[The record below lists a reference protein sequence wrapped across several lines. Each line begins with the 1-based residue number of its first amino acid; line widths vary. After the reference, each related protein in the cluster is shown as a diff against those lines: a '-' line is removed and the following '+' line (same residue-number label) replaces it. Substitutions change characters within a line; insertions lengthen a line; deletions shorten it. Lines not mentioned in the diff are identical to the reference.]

1 MKRFALYKGKL
12 SIYLILVICIVALML
27 SLKKCSNP
35 LDKEIYYERAGGDTI
50 NVAIEI
56 SPLSMSLSTDSIG
69 GFYYDIL
76 NLISNKHNVNFKFH
90 EFVPLS
96 FAFNGLESGNFD
108 IVVADIPATTELK
121 EKYLL
126 TEPLYIDHQI
136 LVQRKDKKTG
146 KGNITDYTQLT
157 SDSIWVV
164 AGSPYINRIRN
175 LSDELGCDEIY
186 IIESPDF
193 SSEQLIILTAL
204 GEVKQSVVNA
214 NIAKSMIKDYPQLDI
229 NTKIS
234 FNQFQVWALD
244 RNNNELCN
252 KFNHWIR
259 EVKKLPEYDDLCKRY
274 LKIKK

>member
-1 MKRFALYKGKL
+1 MKRFALYKGEL

-35 LDKEIYYERAGGDTI
+35 LDNEVYYERAGGDTI

-76 NLISNKHNVNFKFH
+76 NLISNKYNVNFKYH

-108 IVVADIPATTELK
+108 IVVADIPATSELK

-186 IIESPDF
+186 IIESPNF

-234 FNQFQVWALD
+234 FNQFQVWALKHS
-244 RNNNELCN
+244 NVKLCD
-252 KFNHWIR
+252 KFNHWIK

>member
-1 MKRFALYKGKL
+1 MFL
-12 SIYLILVICIVALML
+12 
-27 SLKKCSNP
+27 LKKCSSP
-35 LDKEIYYERAGGDTI
+35 IDKNTHYERAGGDTI

-56 SPLSMSLSTDSIG
+56 SPLSMSLSTDSIE

-76 NLISNKHNVNFKFH
+76 NLISNKYNVNFKFH

-96 FAFNGLESGNFD
+96 FAFKGLDNGNFD
-108 IVVADIPATTELK
+108 IVVADIPATSELK
-121 EKYLL
+121 KKYLL
-126 TEPLYIDHQI
+126 TEPIYIDHQI
-136 LVQRKDKKTG
+136 LVQRKDKTSG
-146 KGNITDYTQLT
+146 KGSITYYSQLA

-164 AGSPYINRIRN
+164 AGSPFIDRISN
-175 LSDELGCDEIY
+175 LSDEMGCDKIF
-186 IIESPDF
+186 IVESPDY

-204 GEVKQSVVNA
+204 GEIKQAVVNA

-234 FNQFQVWALD
+234 FNQFQIWALD

-259 EVKKLPEYDDLCKRY
+259 EVKKLPEYDELCNKY
-274 LKIKK
+274 LNAKNKVRN

>member
-186 IIESPDF
+186 IIESPNF

-229 NTKIS
+229 NTNIS